1 MEAKAL
7 RFYERRL
14 EGSRRWSGKY
24 YEKNKSDINLR
35 RILDGISH
43 GRVPTKSSVEKYD
56 RAVIAEAWL
65 KHAGAHRSREAV
77 PRFYLVRLKGLKE
90 IVSGSC

>member
-14 EGSRRWSGKY
+14 EGSRRWSGKC

-65 KHAGAHRSREAV
+65 KHVATTQPELTGRAK
-77 PRFYLVRLKGLKE
+77 RFHDFICV
-90 IVSGSC
+90 